1 MSKLQGLEVIAVGN
15 IFLIDETKW
24 EKPLGKRDAGLRS
37 LLQRSQET
45 EPKKT
50 ISAEKKS
57 CKIILMQDNQ
67 FK

>member
-24 EKPLGKRDAGLRS
+24 EKPLGSDAGLRA

-50 ISAEKKS
+50 ISAGK
-57 CKIILMQDNQ
+57 
-67 FK
+67 